1 MTQTPRSGRHRRVR
15 HFYAGR
21 AALMSALGVA
31 AVTGWTLGSAD
42 SAPSDSAPQARTAA
56 AEAPIEIQRTGQ
68 VVTVSED
75 ALTTVSPEGH
85 TTTFRLPPDTNRV
98 TGGFEPSQNVVVVG
112 VVRNGVPV
120 ATAVAERGAVGP
132 DGPPMDYGLPT

>member
-1 MTQTPRSGRHRRVR
+1 
-15 HFYAGR
+15 
-21 AALMSALGVA
+21 MSALGVA

-85 TTTFRLPPDTNRV
+85 TTTFRLTPDTNRI

-120 ATAVAERGAVGP
+120 ATAVAERAAVGP